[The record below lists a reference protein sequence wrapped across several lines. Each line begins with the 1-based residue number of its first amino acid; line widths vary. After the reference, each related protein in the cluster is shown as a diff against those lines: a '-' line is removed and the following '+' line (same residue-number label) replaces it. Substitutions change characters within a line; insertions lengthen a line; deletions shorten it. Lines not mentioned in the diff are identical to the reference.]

1 MRVLEINPE
10 TTMLT
15 SAVPIPTVG
24 VLAVNAYLVRG
35 EQPTLIDAGISP
47 EQDEFVSALK
57 ELIDPADIQWIVV
70 THADRDHTG
79 ALMQLLALAPNARVI
94 TAFISVGIMSV
105 GAEPIPPER
114 ALLIRDGSTVDI
126 GDRTLSATRPPLF
139 DNPGTL
145 AVFDPKQNILFS
157 ADCFGA
163 ALASP
168 ESALA
173 EDVAS
178 ISDDE
183 LTAGQLLWG
192 SVDSPWS
199 HFVDDARFADN
210 LERFVKDRP
219 ETVLSTHVPPIRGNL
234 DRHVETLKMLPS
246 STPFVPADQAAFEA
260 FMAQMAPQ

>member
-1 MRVLEINPE
+1 MRALQINPE
-10 TTMLT
+10 TSMFT
-15 SAVPIPTVG
+15 SAVPIPTIG
-24 VLAVNAYLVRG
+24 VLPVNAYLIRG
-35 EQPTLIDAGISP
+35 ENPTLIDTGITP
-47 EQDEFVSALK
+47 ERDEFVAALK

-79 ALMQLLALAPNARVI
+79 ALMQLLDAAPNARVVTSFI
-94 TAFISVGIMSV
+94 TVGIMSV

-126 GDRTLSATRPPLF
+126 GDRTLSAMRPPLF

-145 AVFDPKQNILFS
+145 GIFDPKQSVLFS

-163 ALASP
+163 TFATP
-168 ESALA
+168 EGALA

-178 ISDDE
+178 TSDDD
-183 LTAGQLLWG
+183 LKSGQLLWG

-210 LERFVKDRP
+210 LARFVQQRP
-219 ETVLSTHVPPIRGNL
+219 DTVLSTHLPPILGNL
-234 DRHVETLKMLPS
+234 DRHVETLKTLPS
-246 STPFVPADQAAFEA
+246 STPYVPADQAAFEA